1 MIPTPYED
9 LLADIPG
16 TGVARSDRT
25 GTGAGTRTFG
35 VFGRHI
41 RYDLSQRFPLITTTR
56 GTHAR

>member
-25 GTGAGTRTFG
+25 GTGTFG

-41 RYDLSQRFPLITTTR
+41 RFDLSQGFPLITTKKVFTR